1 MNTGAV
7 YDKND
12 RNTFPSGRGEWPLLV
27 VVDDGV
33 HHVHHGLG
41 GTEHWFDGVE
51 PGVALIEVVGHLMP
65 ATVVFLTQIVEILP
79 VAREA

>member
-33 HHVHHGLG
+33 HHVHHGFG
-41 GTEHWFDGVE
+41 GTEDGDDGVE
-51 PGVALIEVVGHLMP
+51 PGVALVVLGYHAAKLGQKK
-65 ATVVFLTQIVEILP
+65 VNCQGIW
-79 VAREA
+79 

>member
-33 HHVHHGLG
+33 HHVHHGFG
-41 GTEHWFDGVE
+41 GMEDGDDGVE
-51 PGVALIEVVGHLMP
+51 PGVALVEVVRDLMP
-65 ATVVFLTQIVEILP
+65 AAVVLLAAMQG
-79 VAREA
+79 